1 MLYHLLVPLASEH
14 IIFNVFRY
22 LTFRSVMALISALVI
37 SLIIGPT
44 VIAWLRAWQNGGETI
59 REDTPVRHLTKRGT
73 PTMGGLVVLAAL
85 LTSTLLWVNLKNRYV
100 WVVVLATLGFGL
112 IGLCD
117 DLFKL
122 RTRKGLKARTKLGLQ
137 LLLAIGL
144 LQIVFWQPAANGWK
158 PELAIPF
165 LKGWVIPLD
174 GWWIPFAMLVII
186 GASNAVNLTDG
197 LDGLAI
203 GPIIMAGGAFG
214 IIAYLTGNFRAADYL
229 KILNVRGAGELAVFC
244 GALIGAAIGFLWFNC
259 HPAQVFMGD
268 VGSLALGGAIGT
280 LAVLTKSELLLPL
293 IGGLYVLE
301 AASVIIQV
309 ASFKLTGRRVFRMAP
324 LHHHYEL
331 AGWAE
336 PKIVVRFWI
345 VSFALALLALS
356 TLKLR

>member
-44 VIAWLRAWQNGGETI
+44 LIAWLRSWQSGGQTV
-59 REDTPVRHLTKRGT
+59 REDTPERHRTKHGT
-73 PTMGGLVVLAAL
+73 PTMGGLVVLGAL
-85 LTSTLLWVNLKNRYV
+85 LASTLLWANLRNRYV

-112 IGLCD
+112 IGMCD
-117 DLFKL
+117 DLMKL
-122 RTRKGLKARTKLGLQ
+122 KTRKGLKARTKMGMQ
-137 LLLAIGL
+137 LLVAFGL
-144 LQIVFWQPAANGWK
+144 LQIVFWQPAGSGWTSV
-158 PELAIPF
+158 LAIPF
-165 LKGWVIPLD
+165 LKGWLLD
-174 GWWIPFAMLVII
+174 IGWWWFVVAVVVIV

-214 IIAYLTGNFRAADYL
+214 VIAYLTGNFRAADYL

>member
-1 MLYHLLVPLASEH
+1 MLYHLLVPLSAEH

-22 LTFRSVMALISALVI
+22 LTFRSLMALISALVI
-37 SLIIGPT
+37 SLIVGPWL
-44 VIAWLRAWQNGGETI
+44 IDRLRALQHGGETL
-59 REDTPVRHLTKRGT
+59 REDTPERHRMKKGT
-73 PTMGGLVVLAAL
+73 PSMGGLVILVAL
-85 LTSTLLWVNLKNRYV
+85 LISTLLWANLLNRYV
-100 WVVVLATLGFGL
+100 WVVVLATMGFGL
-112 IGLCD
+112 IGFTD
-117 DLFKL
+117 DFRKL
-122 RTRKGLKARTKLGLQ
+122 RFRRGLSARMKFGMQ
-137 LLLAIGL
+137 LLLTLAL
-144 LQIVFWQPAANGWK
+144 LQIVYWQPPANGWT
-158 PELAIPF
+158 PVLAIPF
-165 LKGWVIPLD
+165 LKGWLLD
-174 GWWIPFAMLVII
+174 LGWWWIPVAMLVIV

-293 IGGLYVLE
+293 IGGLYVVE

-309 ASFKLTGRRVFRMAP
+309 LSFKLTGRRVFRMAP

-331 AGWAE
+331 AGWSE